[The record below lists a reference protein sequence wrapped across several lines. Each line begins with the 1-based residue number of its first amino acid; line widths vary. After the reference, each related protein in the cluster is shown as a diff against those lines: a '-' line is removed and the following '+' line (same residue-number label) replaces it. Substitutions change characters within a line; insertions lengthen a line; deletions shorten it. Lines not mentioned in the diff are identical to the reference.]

1 MEKSPTHGFLREFL
15 SELESK
21 YFWWEPVGSEPR
33 SSVRILAQAMNFASF
48 EDVRRLEQTLGHDHL
63 VDVMLNAGPGWID
76 ERSWEF
82 WRGRLMQGTAVK
94 IPEAAPLRSFD
105 VGAV

>member
-1 MEKSPTHGFLREFL
+1 MEKLPTCGFPPEFL

-33 SSVRILAQAMNFASF
+33 SAARIIAQAMNFATF
-48 EDVRRLEQTLGHDHL
+48 EDVRRLEQTLGHDRL
-63 VDVMLNAGPGWID
+63 ADIMLDAEPGWID

-82 WRGRLMQGTAVK
+82 WRGRLMQGAALN
-94 IPEAAPLRSFD
+94 IPDAAPRRSFD
-105 VGAV
+105 AETV